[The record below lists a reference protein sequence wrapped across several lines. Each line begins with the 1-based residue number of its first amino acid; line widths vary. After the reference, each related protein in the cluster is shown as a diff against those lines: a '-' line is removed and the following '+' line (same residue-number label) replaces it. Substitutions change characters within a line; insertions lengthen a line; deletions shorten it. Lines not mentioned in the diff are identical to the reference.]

1 MNTRGKLNVT
11 FALSS
16 RYKRPEFIV
25 KLQMLPLCV
34 WFAATAVSAQPASQ
48 VITARSYSGQFTA
61 REMRGRPLYASSP
74 AAVRVPI
81 AGSLAFLVTAP
92 PASATAQS
100 DKIPLEPAL
109 LVVSCE
115 RLKELFL
122 LELGMKDEW
131 QGKIELI
138 INSSLPEDRGPLLTG
153 VHRPDGWS
161 YELELPKTIQPRIL
175 VRAVIQVLLA
185 ELVNRRAGSQSAEIP
200 FWLVEGLSG
209 HLQAYNV
216 PTFIIRPNVQSA
228 GYNKLGIEG
237 LNAVRAGLRGRAPL
251 TFQQLSWPEW
261 SNVTG
266 KDQAVYG
273 SCAQLFYESLLH
285 LNDGQACLRRM
296 LEEMPK
302 HMNWQTAFLLAFHS
316 HFARLLDV
324 EKWWG
329 LNCVSFSESD
339 LTQPW
344 TAQEC
349 WHKLQEALDVPV
361 EVHFAASRMPAE
373 ARVTL
378 QEVILEWDASDAL
391 PALQRAVRELE
402 GMQWF
407 TFRCDLNLD
416 ASVGSLAAQRNAHDL
431 EALQR
436 RIGREL
442 SPLASRYLAVLL
454 NYLKQC
460 QSNGRLASDAR
471 FGASS
476 LHWLKSET
484 VRQLNDLDQKR
495 AAMRAKFSSVSRASE
510 VSAAGASGTNSGPA
524 R

>member
-1 MNTRGKLNVT
+1 M
-11 FALSS
+11 
-16 RYKRPEFIV
+16 IV
-25 KLQMLPLCV
+25 KLLMLPLCV
-34 WFAATAVSAQPASQ
+34 WFAATVVFAQPASQ
-48 VITARSYSGQFTA
+48 IITARSYSGQFTA
-61 REMRGRPLYASSP
+61 REMRSRPLQAPSP
-74 AAVRVPI
+74 AVARVPI

-138 INSSLPEDRGPLLTG
+138 INSSLPEDGGPSLTA

-361 EVHFAASRMPAE
+361 EVHFAPSRMPAK
-373 ARVTL
+373 ALVTL
-378 QEVILEWDASDAL
+378 QEAILEWDTSDAL
-391 PALQRAVRELE
+391 PALQRAVRELQ
-402 GMQWF
+402 GLQWF
-407 TFRCDLNLD
+407 TFRCDLTLD
-416 ASVGSLAAQRNAHDL
+416 APAASPAVQRNAHDL
-431 EALQR
+431 QALQW

-442 SPLASRYLAVLL
+442 SPLVSRYLAVLL
-454 NYLKQC
+454 NYVNQS
-460 QSNGRLASDAR
+460 QSNGRLASDAK

-476 LHWLKSET
+476 LRWLKSET

-495 AAMRAKFSSVSRASE
+495 AAMRAKFSSASRASE
-510 VSAAGASGTNSGPA
+510 VGAAGASGTNSGPA
-524 R
+524 PSPQFHP